1 MVKLKIL
8 YPTASADSETAKSFT
23 FELFLKAN
31 DNVLP
36 KSIRGLEVVIVTR
49 I

>member
-8 YPTASADSETAKSFT
+8 YPTTLADPEIAKSFT

-31 DNVLP
+31 NNTLP
-36 KSIRGLEVVIVTR
+36 KSIQGLEVVIVTR